1 MKLRSFV
8 QKYKGMP
15 LPVKASL
22 WYTVC
27 NVLLKGISLLSM
39 PIFTRIMTPEQF
51 GAYSVFQSW
60 YSIFCIFGT
69 LNLFH
74 GIYPKGLL
82 LYAEQRERFTSSLLG
97 LSVTCTALLAV
108 IYGVAPHFWSELLGI
123 SPFLMLFLFLEI
135 FTLPAVEFWAAKERF
150 DYRYKRYVFVSLL
163 TVVLS
168 LGFGIVAV
176 SLVDTKLEARV
187 VTDVLAKTLF
197 GAAFFVW
204 IFFKGKCFFD
214 KALWKHALTFNLPL
228 IPHFLSTYV
237 LNQSDRIMI
246 KSMVG
251 EAQAGFYSV
260 AYTISTMMTLITTAI
275 NNALM
280 PFTYRALKSRD
291 RSSVRNATRL
301 LFLLMGALC
310 ALTMAFAPEIITLF
324 ASTEYRDAIYVVP
337 PVAASVYFI
346 FVYSMFS
353 TVEYYYQKTGF
364 IAVASCVAAL
374 LNLILNAVFIP
385 EFGYHAAGY
394 TTLVSYVCLAFLHYV
409 FYRKILKKEFGD
421 FWLYDMKMILGVSIA
436 LLSLMILM
444 VATYHWI
451 FVRYTVVTLLLII
464 AVIKRKALIGS
475 LKNLKKG
482 EPVQK

>member
-1 MKLRSFV
+1 MKLKAFL

-82 LYAEQRERFTSSLLG
+82 LYADRKERFTSSLLG
-97 LSVTCTALLAV
+97 LSVTCTALLAGV
-108 IYGVAPHFWSELLGI
+108 YLVAPTFWSDILGV

-135 FTLPAVEFWAAKERF
+135 LTLPAVEFWAARERF

-168 LGFGIVAV
+168 LGIGVAAV
-176 SLVDTKLEARV
+176 SLADAKLEARV
-187 VTDVLAKTLF
+187 VSDVTVKSLF
-197 GAAFFVW
+197 GAIFFIW
-204 IFFKGKCFFD
+204 IFFKGRCFFD
-214 KALWKHALTFNLPL
+214 KALWKHALAFNLPL

-246 KSMVG
+246 ERMVG

-260 AYTISTMMTLITTAI
+260 AYNISTMMTLITTAI

-280 PFTYRALKSRD
+280 PFTYRALKAKD
-291 RSSVRNATRL
+291 RLSVRNATKL

-324 ASTEYRDAIYVVP
+324 ASAEYRDAIYVVP
-337 PVAASVYFI
+337 PVAASIYFI
-346 FVYSMFS
+346 FVYAMFS

-374 LNLILNAVFIP
+374 LNLLLNVVFIP

-394 TTLVSYVCLAFLHYV
+394 TTLASYICLALLHYV
-409 FYRKILKKEFGD
+409 FYRRILKKEYGSS
-421 FWLYDMKMILGVSIA
+421 WLYDMKMILGVAAA
-436 LLSLMILM
+436 LLGLM
-444 VATYHWI
+444 VVMALTYRWI
-451 FVRYTVVTLLLII
+451 LVRYTVVALLAIL
-464 AVIKRKALIGS
+464 AVIKRRALIDS

-482 EPVQK
+482 EPIKE